1 MGRIVA
7 SLALGLSL
15 VFAPALTLADHHET
29 EKGRK
34 VEKSKGADKSKDK
47 AQGAA
52 MRERRDE
59 RKAIKD
65 AYKEDVQAGGE
76 RVKGKKPWWKF
87 WGSDDEE

>member
-1 MGRIVA
+1 MGRILA

-15 VFAPALTLADHHET
+15 VLAPSLGRSDQHQNQ
-29 EKGRK
+29 KGPK
-34 VEKSKGADKSKDK
+34 VEKSKGAEKSEGK

-59 RKAIKD
+59 GKAIKE
-65 AYKEDVQAGGE
+65 AYREDVKAGGE

-87 WGSDDEE
+87 WGSAEEE